1 VSVDCGE
8 INAQELAD
16 FVAAQ
21 LPEHMVP
28 GAVVILP
35 ELPITTNGKID
46 RAALPEPAASD
57 RVVRGWSWKAPDD
70 DPASGGEP
78 AAEVEVADADPAL
91 LSVVSDLVCELL
103 ELSSVDHQDNFF
115 LLGGHSML
123 GAQLIAHLDELFGV
137 QLPLRDIFRNP
148 TVAAIA
154 YQVEQAMVADLD
166 VLSDEEAERLA
177 DALPGV

>member
-1 VSVDCGE
+1 V
-8 INAQELAD
+8 LA
-16 FVAAQ
+16 
-21 LPEHMVP
+21 
-28 GAVVILP
+28 
-35 ELPITTNGKID
+35 ELPITANGKID

-57 RVVRGWSWKAPDD
+57 RVVRGWAWKASDDAPVPDSELSD
-70 DPASGGEP
+70 A
-78 AAEVEVADADPAL
+78 EVADADPAL
-91 LSVVSDLVCELL
+91 LSVVATLVCELL

-154 YQVEQAMVADLD
+154 YQVEQAMVADLE